1 MGERERILQLV
12 RDGILSVDE
21 GLDLLEN
28 VADKETKETARKEF
42 TSEKTEG
49 QEEVKSESS
58 ESEKE
63 ETAKEDLETEA
74 EREEK
79 ASEFA
84 DELEGLANK
93 INKYSV
99 KIDEANEK
107 ITKLKEKTTV
117 IQTEIED
124 RKEEIMEDYQL
135 EKDDL
140 TTEMINLNK
149 EIELVQ
155 AVDQQD
161 EEELER
167 LNKNLTAVMEQL
179 DQLEK
184 REDPE
189 IDKLEEKLEKLE
201 EKRIEVTDK
210 KDELLKDMHSLR
222 MKQWT
227 TKAKQVSEKIE
238 LPEGWR
244 EGTNKTIDKA
254 GSLINETSKTLGD
267 ALRKTF
273 QTTKETFENIDWK
286 DIDLRFDADKN
297 LLDEFEHE
305 WTFEE
310 TTATIL
316 DFKNA
321 NGNIQFKTSQD
332 DTIKV
337 QANIKL
343 YGKMDEATSLAAF
356 EARSTIDLTEDK
368 FTFHIPNKNIVANMI
383 IYLPEREYDYIRSN
397 SFNGNVKF
405 DQITTRDIYVK
416 TTNGDIVFDQ
426 LEGTMLEIK
435 GTNGNITVKDAQLRD
450 LLINTVNGDIRILG
464 NVQSSDINTTNGTIR
479 LTLNGKDLIRVMS
492 ASVNGDVKISLPKE
506 IALEI
511 EARTTFGKV
520 KSRLAET
527 KSIMQK
533 ELKGH
538 THRFERY
545 SDEKIC
551 RVKASTTTGNILFKD
566 TDEV

>member
-28 VADKETKETARKEF
+28 VADKETKETERKEF
-42 TSEKTEG
+42 TSEKTEE
-49 QEEVKSESS
+49 QEDVKSEPV
-58 ESEKE
+58 ESEE
-63 ETAKEDLETEA
+63 ETEEIETE
-74 EREEK
+74 EV
-79 ASEFA
+79 SEFA
-84 DELEGLANK
+84 EELEDLANK

-107 ITKLKEKTTV
+107 ITKLKEKTTS

-149 EIELVQ
+149 EIELIK

-161 EEELER
+161 EEELAR
-167 LNKNLTAVMEQL
+167 LNKNLTTVMEKL

-189 IDKLEEKLEKLE
+189 IEKLEGKLEKLDGKTKE
-201 EKRIEVTDK
+201 ITDK
-210 KDELLKDMHSLR
+210 KDELLKAMHSLR

-254 GSLINETSKTLGD
+254 GNLINETSKTLGD

-273 QTTKETFENIDWK
+273 QTTRETFESIDWK
-286 DIDLRFDADKN
+286 DLDLRFEADKN

-310 TTATIL
+310 STATIL

-321 NGNIQFKTSQD
+321 NGNIQFKTSED

-356 EARSTIDLTEDK
+356 EARSTVDITEDK

-383 IYLPEREYDYIRSN
+383 IYLPKREYDYIRSN

-405 DQITTRDIYVK
+405 DEITTRDIYVK

-435 GTNGNITVKDAQLRD
+435 GTNGNITVKDAKLRD

-464 NVQSSDINTTNGTIR
+464 NVQSSDINATNGTIR
-479 LTLNGKDLIRVMS
+479 LTLNGEDLIRVIS
-492 ASVNGDVKISLPKE
+492 ASLNGDVKISLPKN

-527 KSIMQK
+527 KSVMQK